1 MAASA
6 KEKRKEL
13 QQVNV
18 NLAQGFDKPFH
29 KAHITQC
36 WNL

>member
-1 MAASA
+1 MAAPA
-6 KEKRKEL
+6 KEKCKEL
-13 QQVNV
+13 PQVGV

-29 KAHITQC
+29 KAHITQR